1 MTGASTRDANSK
13 TQGGVSKYY
22 ASTSWSCERKEK
34 TQDVCNRAIFK
45 LQ

>member
-1 MTGASTRDANSK
+1 MIGASTRDENSK

-22 ASTSWSCERKEK
+22 ASTRWSCEREEK
-34 TQDVCNRAIFK
+34 TQDVCNKAIYK